1 MKITLHSSQ
10 LTASTE
16 RRTIAGRIVTF
27 GEVGSTSAG
36 PTRFEAGSIDYTD
49 DVRLVL
55 EHDTTKPL
63 GRAVKLTETAD
74 GIDAS
79 FRIAATRA
87 GDDVLVEAAEQLR
100 DGFSVGVDVVEH
112 TVDKD
117 GTLVVKLASLDHVGL
132 VTRPAIDSARVDRVA
147 ASDNNEQEG
156 TAMSEPEVVETV
168 DDEQAVEVVEVVEAS
183 RPAPVIRTAPR
194 VKPFE
199 SAAEYV
205 LAAHAAFTGDRD
217 ALTRVTAA
225 GATLADQKLA
235 GNPALVPTPLVMP
248 IIDTETANRPII
260 DSSRKMPMPR
270 AGSSFD
276 RPIITQ
282 HTQVGVQA
290 AELDQLASRSMTF
303 DKINIDKATIGGAL
317 RISFQDRDWTDP
329 AILNIVIADMLKQ
342 YARETESIAA
352 TELGI
357 GATGSET
364 LAADAAADA
373 VIKAVYN
380 AAAAV
385 NEATGDMPNV
395 IYCSPDQWARLGAL
409 VDSSKRPIFPTLA
422 PSNAAGSSMD
432 ATSMTGNPLGLRL
445 VVSRDLAAGSLY
457 VGASSWFE
465 TYEQVG
471 GQLSVVDPNVLGF
484 TIAYYGYFAPKVIVG
499 DAFVKLG
506 PAAPGA

>member
-1 MKITLHSSQ
+1 MKLTLTSSQ
-10 LTASTE
+10 LTASAE

-27 GEVGSTSAG
+27 GEVGNTSAG

-63 GRAVKLTETAD
+63 GRAAKLVESD
-74 GIDAS
+74 EGIDAV

-100 DGFSVGVDVVEH
+100 DGFSVGVDVVDHELA
-112 TVDKD
+112 DD

-132 VTRPAIDSARVDRVA
+132 VVNPAIVSARVDRVA
-147 ASDNNEQEG
+147 ASQEPTPEG
-156 TAMSEPEVVETV
+156 EPMNTDPEIVETV
-168 DDEQAVEVVEVVEAS
+168 DDDAVEVVEVVEAS
-183 RPAPVIRTAPR
+183 RPAPVARTAPR
-194 VKPFE
+194 VKPFT
-199 SAAEYV
+199 SAGEYL

-217 ALTRVTAA
+217 ALTRITA
-225 GATLADQKLA
+225 ADQKLA
-235 GNPALVPTPLVMP
+235 GNPAIVPTPLVMP
-248 IIDTETANRPII
+248 IIDTENANRPII
-260 DSSRKMPMPR
+260 DSTRRMPMPR

-276 RPIITQ
+276 RPVITQ

-290 AELDQLASRSMTF
+290 AELDPLASRAMTF
-303 DKINIDKATIGGAL
+303 DKINIDKSTIGGSL

-329 AILNIVIADMLKQ
+329 AILNIVIADMVKQ

-357 GATGSET
+357 GGTGTET
-364 LAADAAADA
+364 LAANAASDL
-373 VIKAVYN
+373 VIAAIYN
-380 AAAAV
+380 AAAKV
-385 NEATGDMPNV
+385 NAATGDMPNV
-395 IYCSPDQWARLGAL
+395 LYCSPDQWARLGSL
-409 VDSSKRPIFPTLA
+409 VDGSKRPLFPTLA
-422 PSNAAGSSMD
+422 PSNAPGSSMD

-445 VVSRDLAAGSLY
+445 VVSRDLAPGTLV

-465 TYEQVG
+465 TYEQIG

-484 TIAYYGYFAPKVIVG
+484 TVAYYGYFAPKVIVG
-499 DAFVKLG
+499 GAFVELK
-506 PAAPGA
+506 PTP